1 MNAPLQVDAIIQR
14 HATDA
19 AFYWSQ
25 CDGASRSPLLTAER
39 LQHFRYLL
47 QAHLE
52 GLQIAG
58 EAGWQ
63 AAFKAFER
71 WKGPSE
77 TFVCAW
83 LALGEVDGA
92 KFKAIWPLVAEQ
104 PERMLRGV
112 ISALAQIG
120 DEPAA
125 RCIGRWGL
133 STGFPVLQVAALRA
147 AAHRSEL
154 SATTLQDLFAL
165 GQASPDP
172 HVQAASCRLA
182 RRLPGSTVLTSLTA
196 MLGAPSNAV
205 RAEAAIALLQH
216 SHASAWQPLAEAL
229 QSRAATLP
237 SLTGWQQSQAM
248 HSLSRW
254 VHYTGC
260 HAARNSPTLLALR
273 DSLPERLALQLALYH
288 GAASWLP
295 WIRDR
300 ASSSA
305 HARYAG
311 WVWQCLTGIDL
322 EAHHLCLMPESN
334 DLQEGD
340 PQDAGLS
347 LPAASR
353 MPDTPTLP
361 QDVAILLGQP
371 VSPARLPQIIATA
384 PCALAHLAKLHQEF
398 EA

>member
-25 CDGASRSPLLTAER
+25 CDGASRSPILTAER

-58 EAGWQ
+58 EAGWK

-83 LALGEVDGA
+83 LALGEADGA

-154 SATTLQDLFAL
+154 GATTLQDLFAL
-165 GQASPDP
+165 GQTSPDS

-182 RRLPGSTVLTSLTA
+182 RRLAGPAVVPSLTA
-196 MLGAPSNAV
+196 LLDTANYVV

-216 SHASAWQPLAEAL
+216 GNASAWQPLSKAL

-254 VHYTGC
+254 VNYAGLHST
-260 HAARNSPTLLALR
+260 RNNTALLALR
-273 DSLPERLALQLALYH
+273 DSLPDRLALQLALYH
-288 GAASWLP
+288 GAANWLP
-295 WIRDR
+295 WVRDHTN
-300 ASSSA
+300 AGP

-322 EAHHLCLMPESN
+322 EAHHLCLTPESN

-340 PQDAGLS
+340 PQDVGLP
-347 LPAASR
+347 LPAAAR
-353 MPDTPTLP
+353 LPEALPLP
-361 QDVAILLGQP
+361 QDVAVLLGQP
-371 VSPARLPQIIATA
+371 VSPARLQQIIATA
-384 PCALAHLAKLHQEF
+384 PCALAHLATLHQEF